1 MYICDNCAPVVTR
14 KVRGNVCPWI
24 TDEIKG
30 LMRERDYLHNK
41 AIKSSILNDW
51 KAYRVVWN
59 KVNNRILLA
68 KESYYESQLSE
79 NKNNPKGIWKM
90 LRQLIPKK
98 NKVLASSM
106 DMNGQPVSSPAAIAD
121 HFNKYF
127 ATIGSKLCKM
137 LPSRQT
143 HILYVRRVCLSI
155 SISSR

>member
-106 DMNGQPVSSPAAIAD
+106 DMNGQSVSSPAAIAESTLTSISLPLALSYAKCYQVD
-121 HFNKYF
+121 
-127 ATIGSKLCKM
+127 KL
-137 LPSRQT
+137 T
-143 HILYVRRVCLSI
+143 YVRRVCLSI
-155 SISSR
+155 FQF